1 MNDDLHEQF
10 RDEVFRD
17 PIAPKVGV
25 LTIIFGTLLGLLLVV
40 ATGVWELIKRVRA

>member
-17 PIAPKVGV
+17 PIEPKVGV
-25 LTIIFGTLLGLLLVV
+25 LTIIFGTLLGLVLVV